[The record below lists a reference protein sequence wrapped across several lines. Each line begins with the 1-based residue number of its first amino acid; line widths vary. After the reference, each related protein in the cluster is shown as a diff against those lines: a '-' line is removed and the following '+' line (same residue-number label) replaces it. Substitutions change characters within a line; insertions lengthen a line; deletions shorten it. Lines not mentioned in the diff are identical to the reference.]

1 MGYGNKNIIKV
12 LDTKKDV
19 EFQLTES
26 GYAIWQNMAP
36 RRMIRI
42 PDTPTGY
49 VPLNENEVMQSI
61 GESIVVEDKST
72 NISNGRKR
80 NQTTE

>member
-1 MGYGNKNIIKV
+1 MVYGNKNIIKV

-36 RRMIRI
+36 KRMIRI

-49 VPLNENEVMQSI
+49 VPLNENEVFQSI
-61 GESIVVEDKST
+61 SENVVSEDK
-72 NISNGRKR
+72 IAGVSNGRKR